1 MTCLIFRLEWVDKKT
16 SLGTNGMEWSADELP
31 ALLTES
37 SHWIFFLFIVLY
49 FQFELCVVLRG
60 SRSLNLAAVARSL
73 ATSLLRPIGGTTL
86 RALNPGVSVNLATEN
101 EGQRVLG
108 KEGARWDFACSAR

>member
-1 MTCLIFRLEWVDKKT
+1 MDAVQFDESTGPYYGGKQENIRIKLYDSLCCLKT
-16 SLGTNGMEWSADELP
+16 VQHKSCGEGA
-31 ALLTES
+31 
-37 SHWIFFLFIVLY
+37 
-49 FQFELCVVLRG
+49 VLRG

-73 ATSLLRPIGGTTL
+73 ATSLLRRIGGTTL